1 MTGFHYI
8 TTQTKRLSL
17 RETVFFL
24 DLLYCVYFMRIAI
37 ATKTKIEESIINAST
52 IARIL
57 AAVL

>member
-1 MTGFHYI
+1 MTGFHYK
-8 TTQTKRLSL
+8 TTQTKRRSL